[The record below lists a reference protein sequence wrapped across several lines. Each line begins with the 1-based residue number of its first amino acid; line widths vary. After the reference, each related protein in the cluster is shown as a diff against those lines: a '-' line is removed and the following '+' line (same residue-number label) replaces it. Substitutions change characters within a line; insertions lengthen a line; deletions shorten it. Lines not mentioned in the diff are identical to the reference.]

1 MSIYVSRTDLLSHCL
16 VVPSSYP
23 DAPLYGCPA
32 LVSYGKCGDTLPVRL
47 DKESAVT
54 VSIRRDVLEDLD
66 QFRIE
71 VREWLEANC
80 PESQRRPMT
89 PQEQYWGGR
98 RGKFPSEDAK
108 LWFERMRDQGWI
120 APEWPPEYGG
130 GGLDARQARIVKDEM
145 KRLKARTPIYGIGV
159 WMLGPAVLE
168 YGTEEQ
174 KQQHLRAI
182 VNGEIRWAQGYS
194 EPGAGSDLASVQ
206 CKAEDMGDHFL
217 VNGSKIW
224 TTAAD
229 KCDWIFCLVRT
240 DPNVKQQEGI
250 SFLLIDMA
258 DKGISTTPISLISG
272 DSEFCQTFFDNV
284 KVPKEN
290 LIGELNKGWSVA
302 KALLVHERKL
312 MAEMGSDTP
321 RQVVAPNMAAREYL
335 EFENG
340 KIADARLRSALV
352 EYDMHMHAVGLTHFR
367 TFEEKTHGVR
377 SAAPLVMKYV
387 GTEAEISKSE
397 LLLAI
402 MGSRGLG
409 WEGEGFT
416 PEEID
421 TLRLWA
427 MSKAMT
433 IAGGSSE
440 IQLNVVAKNIL
451 ELPQS

>member
-1 MSIYVSRTDLLSHCL
+1 MT
-16 VVPSSYP
+16 
-23 DAPLYGCPA
+23 AP
-32 LVSYGKCGDTLPVRL
+32 
-47 DKESAVT
+47 
-54 VSIRRDVLEDLD
+54 IRREILEDLD
-66 QFRIE
+66 TFRLE

-80 PESQRRPMT
+80 PQSQRQPMRP
-89 PQEQYWGGR
+89 EDQYWGGR
-98 RGKFPSEDAK
+98 RGTFPSEDAR
-108 LWFERMRDQGWI
+108 LWFERMRDKGWT
-120 APEWPPEYGG
+120 APEWPKQYGG
-130 GGLDARQARIVKDEM
+130 GELSAKEARILKEEM
-145 KRLKARTPIYGIGV
+145 KAIKARTPVFGIGL

-168 YGTEEQ
+168 YGNEQ
-174 KQQHLRAI
+174 QKEQHIRAI
-182 VNGEIRWAQGYS
+182 VNGETRWAQGYS
-194 EPGAGSDLASVQ
+194 EPGAGSDLASLQ

-240 DPNVKQQEGI
+240 DPNVKQQQGI
-250 SFLLIDMA
+250 SFLLIDM
-258 DKGISTTPISLISG
+258 DDPGISTSPIALISG
-272 DSEFCQTFFDNV
+272 ESEFCQTFFDNV

-321 RQVVAPNMAAREYL
+321 RHVLAPNMAAREYL
-335 EFENG
+335 EFEDG
-340 KIADARLRSALV
+340 KIADACLRNDLV
-352 EYDMHMHAVGLTHFR
+352 EYDMLMHAVGLTHFR
-367 TFEEKTHGVR
+367 TFEEKAEGIR

-387 GTEAEISKSE
+387 GTEAEKTKSE

-409 WEGEGFT
+409 WEGDGFT
-416 PEEID
+416 PQEID
-421 TLRLWA
+421 TVRLWA

-440 IQLNVVAKNIL
+440 IQLNVVAKKIL